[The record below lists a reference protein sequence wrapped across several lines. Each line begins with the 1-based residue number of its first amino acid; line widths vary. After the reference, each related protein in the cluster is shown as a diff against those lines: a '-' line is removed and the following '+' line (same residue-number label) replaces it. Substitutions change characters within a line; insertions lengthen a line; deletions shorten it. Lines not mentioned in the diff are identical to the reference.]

1 MHRTR
6 LASWLLAFAC
16 GTAAPAQD
24 VAYPTGVSKEM
35 HEAVQRGLDWLA
47 RNQSTS
53 DGSWRNS
60 GGYGS
65 YPAAMTGLTG
75 MAFIAS
81 GSTPT
86 RGKHYAEVRDSVDF
100 LIKHADPSTG
110 VISVPA
116 EEGRGMYGHGF
127 ATLFLASVYGM
138 EEDQKKQE
146 RLKRVLDKAVAL
158 ISSAQSSAG
167 GWIYT
172 PDSNSDE
179 GSVTVTQIQ
188 ALRACRMAG
197 IAVDKKTIDRAVD
210 YIKKC
215 QNGDGSIRYS
225 LGSGGE
231 GRPAITA
238 AGVAVLYNAG
248 MYDDQPFVDKAVQYC
263 KKQIQVS
270 VDSTGHH
277 FYTHLYWSQALYQR
291 GGADW
296 TAYLDKKAA
305 WLLRQQKKDG
315 SWDGDGV
322 GTVYGTAIALTILL
336 LPYSYAPDLPA
347 LRPRCS
353 RSPSFIHCCSGAC
366 HCARSRSSSTC

>member
-1 MHRTR
+1 MKAVFAVSV
-6 LASWLLAFAC
+6 LFASV
-16 GTAAPAQD
+16 AAPALPAQD
-24 VAYPTGVSKEM
+24 PVYPPGVTKEI
-35 HEAVQRGLDWLA
+35 HASIERGLEWLA
-47 RNQSTS
+47 RNQGN
-53 DGSWRNS
+53 DGCWRNS

-65 YPAAMTGLTG
+65 YPAAMTGLAG
-75 MAFIAS
+75 MALIAG

-86 RGKHYAEVRDSVDF
+86 RGKHYEAVRRAVAF
-100 LIKHADPSTG
+100 LKKNADGGTG

-116 EEGRGMYGHGF
+116 EEGRSMYGHGF

-138 EEDQKKQE
+138 EEDVREQE
-146 RLKRVLDKAVAL
+146 KLKRVLDKAVGL

-197 IAVDKKTIDRAVD
+197 IVVDKKTIDRAVD

-225 LGSGGE
+225 LNSGGD

-263 KKQIQVS
+263 KKSIQIT
-270 VDSTGHH
+270 VDNTGHH
-277 FYTHLYWSQALYQR
+277 YYTHLYWGQALYQR
-291 GGADW
+291 GGSDW
-296 TAYLDKKAA
+296 TDYYAKKAA

-315 SWDGDGV
+315 SWEGDGV
-322 GTVYGTAIALTILL
+322 GSVYGTAIALTILQ
-336 LPYSYAPDLPA
+336 LPYSYAPIFQ
-347 LRPRCS
+347 R
-353 RSPSFIHCCSGAC
+353 
-366 HCARSRSSSTC
+366 